1 MKSALAASAAL
12 GIGGIALYLV
22 SQDGRSWWIGSAM
35 LVPFVVVV
43 FWWIRDEPW
52 GDDGGSSAGAGPFGP
67 P

>member
-1 MKSALAASAAL
+1 MKWALATAASV

-22 SQDGRSWWIGSAM
+22 KQDDRSWWIGSLM
-35 LVPFVVVV
+35 LVPLVVLV

-52 GDDGGSSAGAGPFGP
+52 GDDGGSAGPGAFGP